1 MATNQ
6 QLDAAL
12 NSALAGMSSSDL
24 QSYQEANKE
33 KLISKLSND
42 LANSFNV
49 GIRSANNS
57 AVNYDILS
65 NYVVQ
70 SNNLNTTM
78 ADLASQNTKNTNI
91 AQGNA
96 ATNSRVREIKEW
108 YYNNKLDT
116 LFVFQLIFI
125 SICFLAVL
133 AFLIKLGFIN
143 SAVFGI
149 CVGIV
154 IVVMILLIANRAVYT
169 DMVRD
174 KRYWSKRNY
183 GIVGSPLPGGIVPQ
197 KCP

>member
-1 MATNQ
+1 MANQ

-12 NSALAGMSSSDL
+12 NSALAGMSTSDL
-24 QSYQEANKE
+24 QAYQDANKE
-33 KLISKLSND
+33 KLISRLTND
-42 LANSFNV
+42 MANSFNA
-49 GIRSANNS
+49 GLRTATGS

-65 NYVVQ
+65 NYVIQ
-70 SNNLNTTM
+70 SKNLDTTM
-78 ADLASQNTKNTNI
+78 GELAGQNSKNTNI
-91 AQGNA
+91 AEGNA

-125 SICFLAVL
+125 SVCFLAVL

-143 SAVFGI
+143 SGVFGI
-149 CVGIV
+149 CVGIA

-169 DMVRD
+169 DKVRD

-183 GIVGSPLPGGIVPQ
+183 GIVGSPLPGGIVPT

>member
-1 MATNQ
+1 MANQ

-12 NSALAGMSSSDL
+12 NSALAGMSASDL
-24 QSYQEANKE
+24 TAYQDANKE
-33 KLISKLSND
+33 KLISRLTND
-42 LANSFNV
+42 MANSFNA
-49 GIRSANNS
+49 GIRTANSS

-70 SNNLNTTM
+70 SHNLNTTM
-78 ADLASQNTKNTNI
+78 AELASQNTKNTNI

-96 ATNSRVREIKEW
+96 ATNTRVREIKEW

-125 SICFLAVL
+125 SVCFLAVL

-154 IVVMILLIANRAVYT
+154 IVVMVLLIANRAVYT
-169 DMVRD
+169 EKVRD

-183 GIVGSPLPGGIVPQ
+183 GVVGSPLPGGIVPQ

>member
-1 MATNQ
+1 MANQ

-12 NSALAGMSSSDL
+12 NSALAGMSTSDL
-24 QSYQEANKE
+24 QAYQDANKE
-33 KLISKLSND
+33 KLISKLTND
-42 LANSFNV
+42 MANSFNA
-49 GIRSANNS
+49 GLRTATGS

-65 NYVVQ
+65 NYVIQ
-70 SNNLNTTM
+70 SKNLDTTM
-78 ADLASQNTKNTNI
+78 GELAGQNSKNTNI
-91 AQGNA
+91 AEGNA

-125 SICFLAVL
+125 SVCFLAVL

-143 SAVFGI
+143 SGVFGI
-149 CVGIV
+149 CVGIA

-169 DMVRD
+169 DKVRD
-174 KRYWSKRNY
+174 KRYWTKRNY
-183 GIVGSPLPGGIVPQ
+183 GIVGSPLPGGIVPT

>member
-1 MATNQ
+1 MANQ

-12 NSALAGMSSSDL
+12 NSALAGMSTSDL
-24 QSYQEANKE
+24 QAYQDANKE
-33 KLISKLSND
+33 KLISKLTND
-42 LANSFNV
+42 MANSFNA
-49 GIRSANNS
+49 GLRNATGS

-65 NYVVQ
+65 NYVIQ
-70 SNNLNTTM
+70 SKNLDTTM
-78 ADLASQNTKNTNI
+78 GELAGQNSKNTNI
-91 AQGNA
+91 AEGNA

-125 SICFLAVL
+125 SVCFLAVL

-149 CVGIV
+149 CVGIA
-154 IVVMILLIANRAVYT
+154 IIVMILLIANRAVYT
-169 DMVRD
+169 DKVRD

-183 GIVGSPLPGGIVPQ
+183 GIVGSPLPGGIVPT

>member
-1 MATNQ
+1 MANQ

-12 NSALAGMSSSDL
+12 NSALAGMSTSDL
-24 QSYQEANKE
+24 QAYQDANKE
-33 KLISKLSND
+33 KLISRLTND
-42 LANSFNV
+42 MANSFNA
-49 GIRSANNS
+49 GLRTATGS

-65 NYVVQ
+65 NYVIQ
-70 SNNLNTTM
+70 SKNLDTTM
-78 ADLASQNTKNTNI
+78 GELAGQNSKNTNI

-96 ATNSRVREIKEW
+96 STNSRVREIKEW

-125 SICFLAVL
+125 SVCFLAVL

-149 CVGIV
+149 CVGIAI
-154 IVVMILLIANRAVYT
+154 IVLILLIANRAVYT
-169 DMVRD
+169 DKVRD

-183 GIVGSPLPGGIVPQ
+183 GVVGSPLPGGIVPT

>member
-1 MATNQ
+1 MADQ

-12 NSALAGMSSSDL
+12 NSALAGMSTSDL
-24 QSYQEANKE
+24 TAYKNANKD
-33 KLISKLSND
+33 KLINRLSND
-42 LANSFNV
+42 MANAFNA
-49 GIRSANNS
+49 GLRTAQGSAT
-57 AVNYDILS
+57 NYDILS

-70 SNNLNTTM
+70 SKNLNTTM
-78 ADLASQNTKNTNI
+78 AELAGQNTKNANI
-91 AQGNA
+91 ADGNA

-125 SICFLAVL
+125 SVCFLAVL

-154 IVVMILLIANRAVYT
+154 IIVMILLIANRAVYT
-169 DMVRD
+169 DKVRD

-183 GIVGSPLPGGIVPQ
+183 GVVGSPLPGGIVPT

>member
-1 MATNQ
+1 MAGQ

-24 QSYQEANKE
+24 QAYQASNKAQ
-33 KLISKLSND
+33 LINRLSD
-42 LANSFNV
+42 GLANSFTA
-49 GIRSANNS
+49 GLKTANNT

-65 NYVVQ
+65 DYVIQTKNVD
-70 SNNLNTTM
+70 NTVGE
-78 ADLASQNTKNTNI
+78 LAKQNTKNANI
-91 AQGNA
+91 ADRNV
-96 ATNSRVREIKEW
+96 ATNSRIREIKEW

-133 AFLIKLGFIN
+133 AFLIKLGFIS

-149 CVGIV
+149 CVGIA

-169 DMVRD
+169 DKVRD
-174 KRYWSKRNY
+174 KRFWSKRNY
-183 GIVGSPLPGGIVPQ
+183 GIVGSPLPGGIVPT

>member
-1 MATNQ
+1 MANQ

-12 NSALAGMSSSDL
+12 NSALAGMSTSDL
-24 QSYQEANKE
+24 QAYQDANKE
-33 KLISKLSND
+33 KLISRLTND
-42 LANSFNV
+42 MANSFNA
-49 GIRSANNS
+49 GLRTATGS

-65 NYVVQ
+65 NYVIQ
-70 SNNLNTTM
+70 SKNLDTTM
-78 ADLASQNTKNTNI
+78 GELAGQNSKNTNI

-125 SICFLAVL
+125 SVCFLAVL

-149 CVGIV
+149 CVGIAV
-154 IVVMILLIANRAVYT
+154 VVMILLIANRAVYT
-169 DMVRD
+169 DKVRD

-183 GIVGSPLPGGIVPQ
+183 GVVGSPLPGGIVPT

>member
-1 MATNQ
+1 MANQ

-12 NSALAGMSSSDL
+12 NSALAGMSTSDL
-24 QSYQEANKE
+24 QAYQDANKE
-33 KLISKLSND
+33 KLISRLTND
-42 LANSFNV
+42 MANSFNA
-49 GIRSANNS
+49 GLRTATGS

-65 NYVVQ
+65 NYVIQ
-70 SNNLNTTM
+70 SKNLDTTM
-78 ADLASQNTKNTNI
+78 GELAGQNSKNTNI
-91 AQGNA
+91 AEGNA

-125 SICFLAVL
+125 SVCFLAVL

-149 CVGIV
+149 CVGIA
-154 IVVMILLIANRAVYT
+154 IIVMILLIANRAVYT
-169 DMVRD
+169 DKVRD

-183 GIVGSPLPGGIVPQ
+183 GVVGSPLPGGIVPT

>member
-1 MATNQ
+1 MADP

-12 NSALAGMSSSDL
+12 NSALAGMSTSDL
-24 QSYQEANKE
+24 NTYKDTNKTQ
-33 KLISKLSND
+33 LINRLSND
-42 LANSFNV
+42 MANAFNA
-49 GIRSANNS
+49 GIRTAQGSAI
-57 AVNYDILS
+57 NYDILS
-65 NYVVQ
+65 NYVAQ
-70 SNNLNTTM
+70 SKNLDTTM
-78 ADLASQNTKNTNI
+78 GDLANQNTKNTNI

-116 LFVFQLIFI
+116 LFVFQLVFI

-149 CVGIV
+149 CVGII

-169 DMVRD
+169 EKVRD

-183 GIVGSPLPGGIVPQ
+183 GIVGSPLPGGIVPT

>member
-1 MATNQ
+1 MANQ

-12 NSALAGMSSSDL
+12 NSALAGMSTSDL
-24 QSYQEANKE
+24 QAYQDANKE
-33 KLISKLSND
+33 KLISKLTND
-42 LANSFNV
+42 MANSFNA
-49 GIRSANNS
+49 GLRTATGS

-65 NYVVQ
+65 NYVIQ
-70 SNNLNTTM
+70 SKNLDTTLGE
-78 ADLASQNTKNTNI
+78 LAGQNSTNTNI
-91 AQGNA
+91 AEGNA

-125 SICFLAVL
+125 SVCFLAVL

-149 CVGIV
+149 CVGIA
-154 IVVMILLIANRAVYT
+154 IIVMILLIANRAVYT
-169 DMVRD
+169 DKVRD

-183 GIVGSPLPGGIVPQ
+183 GIVGSPLPGGIVPT

>member
-1 MATNQ
+1 M
-6 QLDAAL
+6 
-12 NSALAGMSSSDL
+12 SASDL
-24 QSYQEANKE
+24 TAYQDANKE
-33 KLISKLSND
+33 KLISRLTND
-42 LANSFNV
+42 MANSFNA
-49 GIRSANNS
+49 GIRTANSS

-70 SNNLNTTM
+70 SHNLNTTM
-78 ADLASQNTKNTNI
+78 AELASQNTKNTNI

-96 ATNSRVREIKEW
+96 ATNTRVREIKEW

-125 SICFLAVL
+125 SVCFLAVL

-154 IVVMILLIANRAVYT
+154 IVVMVLLIANRAVYT
-169 DMVRD
+169 EKVRD

-183 GIVGSPLPGGIVPQ
+183 GVVGSPLPGGIVPQ

>member
-1 MATNQ
+1 MGD

-12 NSALAGMSSSDL
+12 NSALAGMSASDL
-24 QSYQEANKE
+24 QTYQEQNKQ
-33 KLISKLSND
+33 KLISKLTND
-42 LANSFNV
+42 MANSFNA
-49 GIRSANNS
+49 GLRTATGS

-70 SNNLNTTM
+70 SKNLDTTM
-78 ADLASQNTKNTNI
+78 SELAGQNTKNTNI

-149 CVGIV
+149 CVGIA
-154 IVVMILLIANRAVYT
+154 IVVMILIIANRAVYT
-169 DMVRD
+169 EKVRD

-183 GIVGSPLPGGIVPQ
+183 GIVGSPLPGGIVPT